1 MFLIWLFWAP
11 GLLTFLIWDPHDWPC
26 CRNGK
31 SGCFKKALWSLKT
44 LSHDILDISHSKP
57 AAFPPLNPWHLKRE
71 VVAVLQSRSA
81 FVTWKGER
89 LTGSK
94 WKMETGICE
103 PGTQISAGGRNGTFH
118 MGFVIL
124 MGQLSLFEVVQM
136 ILLFSCSCSAWELPW
151 HEPIVRFTGVNAKT
165 SPGSV

>member
-57 AAFPPLNPWHLKRE
+57 AAFPPLNPLTPQERRCGSASVQECICHLEGRE
-71 VVAVLQSRSA
+71 VDRIKVENGDRNLWTRHPDISRRKE
-81 FVTWKGER
+81 WN
-89 LTGSK
+89 
-94 WKMETGICE
+94 
-103 PGTQISAGGRNGTFH
+103 ISHGFCHPNGTAERVWSSSDDFI
-118 MGFVIL
+118 IL
-124 MGQLSLFEVVQM
+124 MLLLCLRTSL
-136 ILLFSCSCSAWELPW
+136 AWTYCQIYW
-151 HEPIVRFTGVNAKT
+151 G
-165 SPGSV
+165 